1 MGDFNPAE
9 ADKVLQQMR
18 QQVTVQ
24 ALTNLINVRNHVCV
38 ARERE
43 RERGMGVQE
52 KATLSLGVLISGRRK
67 RSRRGRGVRT
77 CLLR

>member
-1 MGDFNPAE
+1 MVLFLFVSLYIYVRNAMGDFNPAE

-43 RERGMGVQE
+43 REREVWVY
-52 KATLSLGVLISGRRK
+52 KRK
-67 RSRRGRGVRT
+67 RH
-77 CLLR
+77 